1 MEYTKDMI
9 LTVRYGEVHNTLE
22 NVKNGRT
29 SKILKAIKAHKIVT
43 TTVLSAVVFISIDVI
58 LITNFFRIL
67 STI

>member
-29 SKILKAIKAHKIVT
+29 SKILKAIKAQM
-43 TTVLSAVVFISIDVI
+43 
-58 LITNFFRIL
+58 
-67 STI
+67 